1 MNEYRSPYPRP
12 MYHATE
18 LPVLVKSEEQEQ
30 ALGEGWSSTYI
41 YQAYPKI
48 KFGPNGEVRNV
59 ANPEE
64 EAALGA
70 GWSDTAPT
78 LPDVAPV
85 TLSPESVAV
94 PAAGGAGSFTVTMTG
109 QGVLNSWTV
118 DPESAATW
126 LHLVSPPA
134 HTPQT
139 ANGTVSYTADEN
151 TNALRAG
158 HFYINGKTFA
168 VDQAGV
174 TGATTSRKK

>member
-1 MNEYRSPYPRP
+1 MNDYRSPYPRP

-48 KFGPNGEVRNV
+48 KFGPNGEVKSV

-78 LPDVAPV
+78 LPDVPPV
-85 TLSPESVAV
+85 TLDPTSATV
-94 PAAGGAGSFTVTMTG
+94 PAAGGSGTFTVTMTG
-109 QGVLNSWTV
+109 PGVSNAWTV
-118 DPESAATW
+118 DKQSEATW
-126 LHLVSPPA
+126 LTIVSP
-134 HTPQT
+134 TGPQT
-139 ANGTVSYTADEN
+139 VSGTVSYTAAEN
-151 TNALRAG
+151 TNAARTG
-158 HFYINGKTFA
+158 DMYINGKTFT

-174 TGATTSRKK
+174 AARSKK